1 MLQYRVI
8 FTMADQQKVACG
20 LSHGAIFNNFEQPLT
35 WFSRSCHSLTLYI
48 SQTATDMATVTVEGE

>member
-1 MLQYRVI
+1 
-8 FTMADQQKVACG
+8 MADQQKVACG